1 MGKALGRVRFVQGLL
16 KLPHLKDV
24 KLHLLGTSIP
34 QEFGWYDNHPR
45 IESIDTSNPIM
56 AALEGTWY
64 DDHGL
69 NSKPKANMN
78 DYFDMM
84 YDEVDYLNVIHNL
97 KKFREINNL
106 SIT

>member
-1 MGKALGRVRFVQGLL
+1 MCYVKHFVQSPIL
-16 KLPHLKDV
+16 KLSHLKDV

-34 QEFGWYDNHPR
+34 QEFGWYDNHPQ
-45 IESIDTSNPIM
+45 IESINTSNPIM

-78 DYFDMM
+78 AHYNQQ
-84 YDEVDYLNVIHNL
+84 YDELDYLNVIHNL
-97 KKFREINNL
+97 KKFKEINNL
-106 SIT
+106 PKT